1 MESCFTFMGWKLQ
14 YHYNENSPK
23 MTYRFNTIPIEILAS
38 FLTESDKLILNLY
51 ENLKDLQK
59 PK

>member
-1 MESCFTFMGWKLQ
+1 
-14 YHYNENSPK
+14 